1 MSALADVALPVFAII
16 LAGYLC
22 GRASVLGDNA
32 ATVLNGFVYYVAMP
46 ALFIASISGAGSLT
60 GNAHGAFLAVVIG
73 GQMAVFGLSLL
84 AATVLFPGTLGA
96 HSQHALSATLTNSA
110 YMGIPLMQLAYGDEG
125 ALLAIIASVANGVV
139 FMSLGTVL
147 LEISAHS
154 GRSPAKIAGNVVL
167 GVVKSPLVLGAAVGV
182 ALLMAGITLPSPAQS
197 FVDLL
202 GATAGPC
209 ALFAIGLFLVGKR
222 VIRGAPEVAWISFM
236 KLIMLPLL
244 TWVIV
249 LFLVPLS
256 PLETAVAV
264 LLAAL
269 PTGSLVFV
277 LGERYGEF
285 MTRSVATVLV
295 TTVLS
300 VITVSALLAFFAAH

>member
-1 MSALADVALPVFAII
+1 MSVLADVAIPVFAII

-22 GRASVLGDNA
+22 GRAGVLGENA
-32 ATVLNGFVYYVAMP
+32 ATVLNGFVYYVGMP
-46 ALFIASISGAGSLT
+46 SLFIASISGSGDLANGS
-60 GNAHGAFLAVVIG
+60 HSAFLAVVIG

-147 LEISAHS
+147 LEIGAHT
-154 GRSPAKIAGNVVL
+154 GRSAAQIAGNVVL
-167 GVVKSPLVLGAAVGV
+167 GVVKSPLVIGAAIGL
-182 ALLMAGITLPSPAQS
+182 ALLLAGIALPRPAQS

-222 VIRGAPEVAWISFM
+222 IVRGAPEVAWISFM
-236 KLIMLPLL
+236 KLILLPLL

-256 PLETAVAV
+256 PVETAVAV

-295 TTVLS
+295 TTILS
-300 VITVSALLAFFAAH
+300 VITVSGLLAFFATQ